1 MPKKIQSTKKSKTTS
16 SKKIQNQET
25 IIPIKKEKIV
35 ENDPVLDNQNL
46 DNNQAVNQFEENK
59 EIENINLSEIFME
72 EKNQEVLKNKTDLEE
87 KDVQENKYVAAFAY
101 LSFLFII
108 PLFLKRRS
116 PFCQKHAK
124 QGLIW
129 FAINLVL
136 SFLFFIPVVNI
147 IYAFII
153 LVITFTA
160 IFKTL
165 AGEYWRIPL
174 IYKWAEKINL

>member
-35 ENDPVLDNQNL
+35 ENDPILDNQNL
-46 DNNQAVNQFEENK
+46 DNNQAVNQFEESK
-59 EIENINLSEIFME
+59 KTENINLSEIFME
-72 EKNQEVLKNKTDLEE
+72 EKNQDSLENKNDLEE

-136 SFLFFIPVVNI
+136 SLLFFIPVVNI
-147 IYAFII
+147 IYAFIVLI
-153 LVITFTA
+153 ITFTA

>member
-1 MPKKIQSTKKSKTTS
+1 MPKKIQSTKKSKNTS

-35 ENDPVLDNQNL
+35 DKAPVLNNQNL

-59 EIENINLSEIFME
+59 KTENINLSEIFME
-72 EKNQEVLKNKTDLEE
+72 EKNQDSLENKNDLEE

-129 FAINLVL
+129 FVINLVL

-147 IYAFII
+147 IYAFIVLI
-153 LVITFTA
+153 ITFTA